1 MYQVEAPE
9 HGMTVSW
16 GVNRWVLVEAPGGT
30 LQRQVSS
37 AAQLAALLMEMGVD
51 RAGAEELAQRCWHE
65 RPHDAGLPAVRRR
78 EAVWKSTGLSAGRVA
93 VLLAVVVALVVA
105 FWLLRL

>member
-9 HGMTVSW
+9 HGITVSW

-37 AAQLAALLMEMGVD
+37 PAQLGALLMEMGVD
-51 RAGAEELAQRCWHE
+51 RRGADELARRCWHE
-65 RPHDAGLPAVRRR
+65 RPADAAMLTVRRR
-78 EAVWKSTGLSAGRVA
+78 EAVWKSTGLSAGGA
-93 VLLAVVVALVVA
+93 ALLLAAVVALVVVL
-105 FWLLRL
+105 WLVHY